1 MAKKK
6 LERQFDDALKGS
18 FSTFMITMIIISI
31 GFFAPMISANGV
43 ENSRNGKGRFTPVE
57 EIIWDWTGPSDF
69 ESVQYQTA
77 TTNEL
82 DDSLG
87 SLAVVEDN
95 AILKGQKVFWM
106 YHTEDQG
113 TNEKNVFNG
122 ISGEINDIDIELE
135 DTVDQYG
142 AYTFIPNAIDE
153 GTPDYVYPHIQASGN
168 SHANVMEKIIF
179 HFDVDIDKMVEEDAT
194 RIDVYFS
201 VSEADI
207 SQDMIMTVGYRNEFT
222 TYWFGTETVNNNGI
236 TTIDIDT
243 NDLIQ
248 IAGLEDHKEYLV
260 VIVELDDEEDEFT
273 DGSVMT
279 FDMQVYGLRS
289 RTPSI
294 TVVSLW
300 FIGQALLNFFIGTI
314 MLASIS
320 FGGLIDMVK
329 NAFD

>member
-6 LERQFDDALKGS
+6 IERQFDEALKGS
-18 FSTFMITMIIISI
+18 FSTFMITIIIISV

-57 EIIWDWTGPSDF
+57 EIIWDYTARTDF
-69 ESVQYQTA
+69 ENVQYQSS

-82 DDSLG
+82 DQSLG
-87 SLAVVEDN
+87 TGVIAEDN
-95 AILKGQKVFWM
+95 VILSNEKVFWL

-113 TNEKNVFNG
+113 SNEESVYNG
-122 ISGEINDIDIELE
+122 IQGEINNIDIELE
-135 DTVDQYG
+135 GTVDIYG
-142 AYTFIPNAIDE
+142 AYTFIPNAIDP
-153 GTPDYVYPHIQASGN
+153 GTPDYIYPHIPTNPNHQ
-168 SHANVMEKIIF
+168 NVKETIVF
-179 HFDVDIDKMVEEDAT
+179 HFDVDIDTMIEEDAT
-194 RIDVYFS
+194 RIDVYFE

-207 SQDMIMTVGYRNEFT
+207 SQDMIMTVGYRNEYT
-222 TYWFGTETVNNNGI
+222 TLSLGSETVNNGGI
-236 TTIDIDT
+236 TTIDLTT

-248 IAGLEDHKEYLV
+248 IAGMEDSKEYLV
-260 VIVELDDEEDEFT
+260 IRIETTVNDDQMT
-273 DGSVMT
+273 DGTVMT

-294 TVVSLW
+294 TVISVW
-300 FIGQALLNFFIGTI
+300 FIGQALFNFFIGTI

-329 NAFD
+329 KAFD